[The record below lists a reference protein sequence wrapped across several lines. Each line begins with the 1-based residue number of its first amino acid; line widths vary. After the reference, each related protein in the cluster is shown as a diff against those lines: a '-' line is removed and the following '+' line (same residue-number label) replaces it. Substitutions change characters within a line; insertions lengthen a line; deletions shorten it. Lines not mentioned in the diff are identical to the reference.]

1 VNLPHGI
8 ELEME
13 DNRLLCINCGAEAPL
28 KKKARFL
35 RRHPMACVRAKL
47 ERRKF
52 VKQLAE
58 GTRSVDD
65 TERRGGKYGA
75 IS

>member
-1 VNLPHGI
+1 MKLPHGI

-13 DNRLLCINCGAEAPL
+13 DGRLLCINCGAEAPL

-35 RRHPMACVRAKL
+35 RRHPVACVRAKL
-47 ERRKF
+47 ERKAF
-52 VKQLAE
+52 VKQLSQ

-65 TERRGGKYGA
+65 TERRGGKYGT
-75 IS
+75 IT